1 MANKLLDHFKVFYLF
16 TWLSPLN
23 LQFCGAYDGI
33 DLNHNDLT
41 RDFIWNCVFW
51 LQNLCQPLEIRS
63 GRTNVEWNKLQ
74 QQYRSER
81 NMHLRLKWNIG
92 FFYLGLMML
101 STVQNDHI
109 EAAHTHRERESSR
122 VFTQNKHIEGLLCL
136 VLSALVATINEQPL
150 SIHLRCCCCCF
161 FSFLFSFKVHFF
173 PLLSRSSERIQR
185 YYYAKWG
192 QWLSLAVAVISQI
205 NTLFCWLST

>member
-63 GRTNVEWNKLQ
+63 GRTNFEWNKLQ
-74 QQYRSER
+74 WQYRSER

-109 EAAHTHRERESSR
+109 EAAHTERKRVVESIYTKQTYWGFALFGIERISGNNQWTTPLYS
-122 VFTQNKHIEGLLCL
+122 FTMLL
-136 VLSALVATINEQPL
+136 
-150 SIHLRCCCCCF
+150 

-173 PLLSRSSERIQR
+173 RC
-185 YYYAKWG
+185 
-192 QWLSLAVAVISQI
+192 SLVRVNAYSAIIMQNGVSG
-205 NTLFCWLST
+205 FR